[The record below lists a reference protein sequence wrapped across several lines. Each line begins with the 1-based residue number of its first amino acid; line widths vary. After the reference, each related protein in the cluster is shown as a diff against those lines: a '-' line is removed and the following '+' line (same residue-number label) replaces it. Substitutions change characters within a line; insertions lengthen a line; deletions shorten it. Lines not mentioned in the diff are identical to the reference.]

1 MKFDLQN
8 LNALVCGGSQGI
20 GEAIAIVFAESGANV
35 TLISRNKDNLK
46 ATLEKLHS
54 DSSQNHSYFMVDL
67 GDIEKLQTEYLPKI
81 REQKTYDIIINN
93 SGGPDPGLLY
103 QAHSSEL
110 INAFNQHVIA
120 SHLIM
125 QTFLPRMIEKKFGRI
140 INIISVGLKQP
151 IQNLG
156 VSNTIRGA
164 MGSWAK
170 TLSKE
175 LGQNGITVNNILP
188 GYTMT
193 PRLNSLIKIRAKASN
208 ASIEDIISRMIED
221 VPVKKLGEPKD
232 IALATAFLAS
242 KEAGF
247 INGINFPVDGGWL
260 NTL

>member
-20 GEAIAIVFAESGANV
+20 GEAIAIIFAKSGANV
-35 TLISRNKDNLK
+35 SLISRNEDKLK

-54 DSSQNHSYFMVDL
+54 ISSQNHSYFVADL
-67 GDIEKLQTEYLPKI
+67 SDIKKLQIEILPKI
-81 REQKTYDIIINN
+81 KEQNSYDIIINN
-93 SGGPDPGLLY
+93 SGGPEPGLLY
-103 QAHSSEL
+103 QADIKLL
-110 INAFNQHVIA
+110 INAFNQHIIA
-120 SHLIM
+120 SHLIL
-125 QTFLPRMIEKKFGRI
+125 QAFLPGMIEKKFGRI

-175 LGQNGITVNNILP
+175 LGQYGITVNNILP
-188 GYTMT
+188 GHTLT
-193 PRLNSLIKIRAKASN
+193 PRLNSLIKIRAEASN
-208 ASIEDIISRMIED
+208 TTTEDIISKMIED
-221 VPVKKLGEPKD
+221 IPVKKLGEPED

-247 INGINFPVDGGWL
+247 INGIIFPIDGGWL